1 MPARMGLTRPEQ
13 GIGNILSPWATHARG
28 ELPFVVWPGRIRR
41 SQRKHA
47 FEQVLDEAQLMP
59 DEALEDFVDAALANP
74 MSQPAVGSLGH
85 IAVASGYV
93 APASLARAYEAE
105 EPAEAEVRD
114 PDPPAEA
121 ARKLKAA
128 LEAREHSPAELK
140 RMRRR
145 FAASNHPDRVSEALR
160 AEAVAAMAEV
170 NAAIDRALKRTKR
183 S

>member
-1 MPARMGLTRPEQ
+1 
-13 GIGNILSPWATHARG
+13 
-28 ELPFVVWPGRIRR
+28 VVWPGRIRR
-41 SQRKHA
+41 AQRKHA
-47 FEQVLDEAQLMP
+47 FEEALDEAQLMP
-59 DEALEDFVDAALANP
+59 DEDLEDFVGAALANP
-74 MSQPAVGSLGH
+74 VSQPAVGSLGD

-93 APASLARAYEAE
+93 AQASLARAYGAE

-114 PDPPAEA
+114 PDPPGEA

-128 LEAREHSPAELK
+128 LETREHSSAELK

-145 FAASNHPDRVSEALR
+145 FAASNHPDRVPEALR

-183 S
+183 P